1 MGMYDQL
8 LSVTQQ
14 GLDRNNQIAM
24 ASAQQ
29 PTMADVFMDR
39 FRQGG
44 QDRLAQQKA
53 AEQTRMNE
61 ATMRNMEAQRLIQGA
76 QMMALYGNE
85 GNAPMMQ
92 AVGDKIGMPQVPTAP
107 QAVQKS
113 GCRRC
118 QPRRG

>member
-76 QMMALYGNE
+76 QMMALNTS
-85 GNAPMMQ
+85 AI
-92 AVGDKIGMPQVPTAP
+92 VGCWAEAIAI
-107 QAVQKS
+107 
-113 GCRRC
+113 CR
-118 QPRRG
+118 

>member
-24 ASAQQ
+24 TSAQQ

-44 QDRLAQQKA
+44 AGPHGGS
-53 AEQTRMNE
+53 EN
-61 ATMRNMEAQRLIQGA
+61 
-76 QMMALYGNE
+76 
-85 GNAPMMQ
+85 P
-92 AVGDKIGMPQVPTAP
+92 V
-107 QAVQKS
+107 
-113 GCRRC
+113 
-118 QPRRG
+118 